1 MCRVPRKGIPKA
13 RPMNLSL
20 AHLPTKSLWS
30 KSMRW
35 GDRPSPRRASLWGG
49 ANDQTPTTVATR
61 RNITEPRPDRTYSTK
76 RPQADTIEHPRVQPR
91 KYPHWVMGP
100 VNSISENL
108 STGVSTVTL
117 LPERMRQYSISD
129 VYLRMLDSDT
139 RGMMKN
145 EQNWTRSWTLP

>member
-1 MCRVPRKGIPKA
+1 
-13 RPMNLSL
+13 
-20 AHLPTKSLWS
+20 
-30 KSMRW
+30 
-35 GDRPSPRRASLWGG
+35 
-49 ANDQTPTTVATR
+49 
-61 RNITEPRPDRTYSTK
+61 
-76 RPQADTIEHPRVQPR
+76 
-91 KYPHWVMGP
+91 MGP

-145 EQNWTRSWTLP
+145 EQNWTRS